1 MDTRSA
7 DACSHDAHFMKL
19 ALACAARGPVVDA
32 NPRVG
37 CVLVESGDVV
47 GEGWHRGAGTPHA
60 EVAAL
65 AVAGDRARGSTAYV
79 TLEPCAHTGRT
90 GPCAQALIDA
100 GVRRVVFAQS
110 DPNPTARG
118 GAVALAQAG
127 VHIDAGI
134 CADEATS
141 LNGPW
146 MFAVTHG
153 RPFVTWKFAA
163 TLDGRSA
170 AADGSSR
177 WITGPAARADVHELR
192 ADAGAILVGIGT
204 VLADDPQLTVRTP
217 TPPVPMPL
225 RVVVGER
232 DLPAAARVF
241 DNAAPTVQIR
251 QHDPHEVLADLNR
264 RQIRHAFLEGGPTV
278 GAAFLR
284 AGLVDELVVYVAPV
298 LLGDGPAAV
307 GSLGIENIN
316 GAARFELHDVTRLGN
331 DIRLRLRPTENSG
344 NTPPTK
350 EI

>member
-1 MDTRSA
+1 METRST
-7 DACSHDAHFMKL
+7 DQGCTDLRFMER
-19 ALACAARGPVVDA
+19 ALEVAARGPVVDP

-37 CVLVESGDVV
+37 CVLIRSGDVV
-47 GEGWHRGAGTPHA
+47 SEGWHRGAGTPHA

-65 AVAGDRARGSTAYV
+65 RAAGDRAVGSTAYV

-90 GPCAQALIDA
+90 GPCAQAIIDA
-100 GVRRVVFAQS
+100 GVRRAVFAQS

-118 GAVALAQAG
+118 GGAVLA
-127 VHIDAGI
+127 HAGI
-134 CADEATS
+134 QVDANMAADAAAA
-141 LNGPW
+141 LNEHW
-146 MFAVTHG
+146 TFAVTHG

-177 WITGPAARADVHELR
+177 WITSPPARADVHLLR
-192 ADAGAILVGIGT
+192 ASAGAILVGTGT

-217 TPPVPMPL
+217 TPPAIKPL

-232 DLPAAARVF
+232 EVPADSKIF
-241 DNAAPTVQIR
+241 DDAAPTMQLR
-251 QHDPHEVLADLNR
+251 HRDPHEVLAELHR
-264 RQIRHAFLEGGPTV
+264 REIRHVFVEGGPTV

-284 AGLVDELVVYVAPV
+284 AGLLDELVAYVAPV

-307 GSLGIENIN
+307 GSLGIENISA
-316 GAARFELHDVTRLGN
+316 AARFELYDVTRLGN
-331 DIRLRLRPTENSG
+331 DVRLRLRPTGQNDDHSS
-344 NTPPTK
+344 TK